1 MYKMLTFKQFLQ
13 PDSNMLNEGKN
24 VHMEH
29 IEDSI
34 INSGYEGAINSI
46 KQLEYVAGLLMGG
59 SDSKV
64 KITTKYDGSPAL
76 FVGEHPESGKF
87 FVGTKGVFSKK
98 EPKIIYSPADA
109 DKLYGDKPDLAE
121 ILKLAFKHLKK
132 LNIKGILQGDL
143 MFTSKMFK
151 TQTYEG
157 EKYLTFTPNTITYA
171 VPADSKLADQMK
183 KAKIGIVFH
192 TSYSGDNMDNLSST
206 FKIDIK
212 KLSKTADVWVDDVTY
227 KDLSGA
233 LMNKKELKAVAHHIN
248 GAIKSLA
255 GINKDELNNLK
266 STYKSLIHMNLNQ
279 AIRSGKHIDDPQAH
293 VDELVSF
300 MHKRIDKEKEKKPE
314 SADAAER
321 KRERQEKAI
330 NEMEPLL
337 LSVFEF
343 QKHINQAKLL
353 LIRKLELVNKMGTF
367 LQDEDGLKVTPQE
380 GFVAVEHLTDKAI
393 KLVDRLNFSAA
404 NFKKAAKQAK

>member
-1 MYKMLTFKQFLQ
+1 MQKTFKQFLQ
-13 PDSNMLNEGKN
+13 SESTLLTEGKN
-24 VHMEH
+24 IHMTH
-29 IEDSI
+29 AEDMI
-34 INSGYEGAINSI
+34 IDRGYEGAVDSI
-46 KQLEYVAGLLMGG
+46 KQLEYVAGLLTGG
-59 SDSKV
+59 ADSKV

-121 ILKLAFKHLKK
+121 ILKLAYKHLKK

-151 TQTYEG
+151 SQNYEG

-171 VPADSKLADQMK
+171 VPAESKLADKMK
-183 KAKIGIVFH
+183 KAEVGIVFH
-192 TSYSGDNMDNLSST
+192 TSYSGDSMDNLSST
-206 FKIDIK
+206 FKVDVN
-212 KLSKTADVWVDDVTY
+212 KLSKTPDVWVDDVTY

-255 GINKDELNNLK
+255 GINKDDLANLK

-279 AIRSGKHIDDPQAH
+279 AIRSGKHIDDPQGH
-293 VDELVSF
+293 VDELVDF

-343 QKHINQAKLL
+343 QKHINEAKLL